1 MEALQYKDGLRTFQ
15 ANAAVG
21 DGIRVRLSS
30 GKLVACAAGEPS
42 IGVTARQAFAADEYI
57 ALAMWNASGTF
68 RIEATGAIA
77 FGADVYGAA
86 AGKATDTPGGEFL
99 GICVKASTAAGPIEV
114 MPVPKPAGYTVTEA
128 HTANDTLLA
137 IESGSVHTNGG
148 ASGAVTLV
156 LPPATL
162 GLEFEFRVSAAQALN
177 IDPNGT
183 ETISLPS
190 TGVPGAAGKY
200 LGLNVI
206 GTTVRLK
213 CAATGSWSVIG
224 HTGTW
229 VAES

>member
-1 MEALQYKDGLRTFQ
+1 MEALQYKDGLRTFR

-30 GKLVACAAGEPS
+30 GELVACAAGEPS

-57 ALAMWNASGTF
+57 AVAMWNASGTF
-68 RIEATGAIA
+68 RIEATGAVA
-77 FGADVYGAA
+77 FGSKVYGAA

-114 MPVPKPAGYTVTEA
+114 MPVPEPGYKVTEA
-128 HTANDTLLA
+128 HALGDTLLD
-137 IESGSVHTNGG
+137 IESGSCHTNLG
-148 ASGAVTLV
+148 AAGAIVIALPAALV
-156 LPPATL
+156 
-162 GLEFEFRVSAAQALN
+162 GMEFEFQVQAAQALR

-190 TGVPGAAGKY
+190 TGVAGAAGKY
-200 LGLNVI
+200 LEADAVGE
-206 GTTVRLK
+206 TVRLRCFK
-213 CAATGSWSVIG
+213 AGTWGVVG

-229 VAES
+229 TAES